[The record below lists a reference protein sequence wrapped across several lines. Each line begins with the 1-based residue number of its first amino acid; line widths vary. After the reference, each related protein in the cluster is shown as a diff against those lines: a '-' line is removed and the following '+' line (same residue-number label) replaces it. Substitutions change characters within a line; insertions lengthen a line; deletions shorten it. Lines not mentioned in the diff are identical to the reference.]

1 MRFDRNRS
9 GRLDY
14 RELRNALR
22 ALGLDVTT
30 NESARVLARYDADGS
45 GLMEIDE
52 FERLVR
58 QLGYYRRGFTTYRDR
73 PMYGTVTGAYNV
85 GGPQVV
91 GYHEVP
97 VYEQVVEVEKVV
109 DREVPVPYEVE
120 VPVPYEVERVVEVP
134 YEVPVY
140 VEVPVY
146 MERQVEVRLTDP
158 VVVEPPYDLQY
169 DVPVGTNSYQISSAV
184 LEAFARFDR
193 NRSGRLDYRELREAL
208 RALGLD
214 ATSSEAARVL
224 AEYDD
229 DGSGLMEIDEF
240 AQLVQRLGYTN
251 VYVGGGYVGGGYVGG
266 GYEVGGYADAVRQTF
281 MRFDRNRS
289 GRLDYRELRSALR
302 ALGIDAS
309 TNQAARLLASYD
321 ADGSGLMEIDEF
333 ERLVRRLGY
342 GPRYHGG
349 GMPSGARTG
358 QWQTVTSPG
367 ARSRA
372 GLPITPRRSR
382 SAPRMRPATFGGSGG
397 YGGYRPALLDY

>member
-1 MRFDRNRS
+1 MADLWDTASGEWQPLTPSRLTPKPRSPLFSPTVRRSPLWTPRLSTRTFDPDPMATRRDRPLSAGRPISQRWREWQPEWRGNLDDVSPGLFERGGDAYRWGLYGAGRLTPRVVRGQYVDPAIRGCFERYDRNRS

-14 RELRNALR
+14 RELRAALQ
-22 ALGLDVTT
+22 ALGVDVSRA
-30 NESARVLARYDADGS
+30 EAADVLGAYDA
-45 GLMEIDE
+45 
-52 FERLVR
+52 
-58 QLGYYRRGFTTYRDR
+58 
-73 PMYGTVTGAYNV
+73 
-85 GGPQVV
+85 
-91 GYHEVP
+91 
-97 VYEQVVEVEKVV
+97 
-109 DREVPVPYEVE
+109 
-120 VPVPYEVERVVEVP
+120 
-134 YEVPVY
+134 
-140 VEVPVY
+140 
-146 MERQVEVRLTDP
+146 
-158 VVVEPPYDLQY
+158 
-169 DVPVGTNSYQISSAV
+169 
-184 LEAFARFDR
+184 
-193 NRSGRLDYRELREAL
+193 
-208 RALGLD
+208 
-214 ATSSEAARVL
+214 
-224 AEYDD
+224 

-309 TNQAARLLASYD
+309 TNQAARVLATYD

-349 GMPSGARTG
+349 GILSGARNG

-367 ARSRA
+367 ARGRA